1 MRGFF
6 ITFEGIEGSGKSTV
20 ARRIDRLFRDEGVD
34 PLLTREPGG
43 TVISEDI
50 RGILLDPD
58 RTEISAKTELLLYL
72 ASRAQLVAEVILP
85 AVESGR
91 IVLCDRYMDATMAY
105 QGWARGLGEDLVR
118 DFNRFAVGSA
128 LPDLTFLFDL
138 SVEEGF
144 KRGPVKRESRVIQER
159 DRLESEDMI
168 FHEKVR
174 EGYLRIAGMEKKRI
188 IIIDA
193 SLSLDSVVETIFRN
207 IKSRIDVQSY
217 RG

>member
-20 ARRIDRLFRDEGVD
+20 AQRIDSLLRDEGVD

-50 RGILLDPD
+50 RGVLLDPD
-58 RTEISAKTELLLYL
+58 RVEISAKTELLLYL

-85 AVESGR
+85 AVNNGR

-138 SVEEGF
+138 SVKEGF
-144 KRGPVKRESRVIQER
+144 KRGPDKRESSGIRSR

-174 EGYLRIAGMEKKRI
+174 EGYLRIAEMEKKRV